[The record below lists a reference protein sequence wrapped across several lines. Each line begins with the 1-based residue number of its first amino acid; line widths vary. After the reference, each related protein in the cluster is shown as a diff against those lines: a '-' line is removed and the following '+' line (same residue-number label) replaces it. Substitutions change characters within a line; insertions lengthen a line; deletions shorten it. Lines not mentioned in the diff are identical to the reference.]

1 LDSDPVPL
9 LLTSFASVSGTEMI
23 VANLIILVLI
33 SCSALFSSSEIAY
46 FSLTRA
52 EVEEL
57 NESDDAADKR
67 VAALLER
74 PRYLLSTLLVANNMV
89 NIGVVVTSYFVTRG
103 IFDWLQLGEHIEVLG
118 FLIPRYGIEFV
129 WNVVVVTFIL
139 VLFGEAT
146 PKIFATHNKLKIA
159 RGMSAALTVL
169 NRLFTPLNF
178 LLVGSTRTLEK
189 RLKRYNTEID
199 IEEINKAIEITV
211 EGKES
216 KQDAKLLKG
225 IVFFGNIVVKQI
237 MRPRREVSA
246 IDSELNFH
254 ELMEF
259 IREMGYS
266 RYPVYKE
273 NIDTVIGVLNIKDL
287 LAHTGEL
294 ANFEWQKLVREPFF
308 VPESKKIDDLLREIQ
323 ENRKHL
329 AVVVDEFGGTSGIIT
344 LEDIIEEVVGDIKD
358 EFDEATDG
366 EFRKLDDRNF
376 LFEGKIQLMDAC
388 RYMDVPTDTF
398 DEIRGEAE
406 TIGGLVLELAHR
418 IPRNGESI
426 KFENYKFTVITVQNN
441 RIEKLKV
448 TNEG

>member
-1 LDSDPVPL
+1 
-9 LLTSFASVSGTEMI
+9 MI

-159 RGMSAALTVL
+159 RGMSRALTVL
-169 NRLFTPLNF
+169 NRLFSPLNF
-178 LLVGSTRTLEK
+178 ILVGSTRTLEK

-287 LAHTGEL
+287 LAHTGEP

-398 DEIRGEAE
+398 EEIRGEAE

-418 IPRNGESI
+418 IPRNGESV
-426 KFENYKFTVITVQNN
+426 KFENYKFTVISVQNN

>member
-1 LDSDPVPL
+1 MDSDPVPL

-23 VANLIILVLI
+23 VANIIILALI

-57 NESDDAADKR
+57 GESDDVTDKR

-74 PRYLLSTLLVANNMV
+74 PRYLLSTLLIANNLV
-89 NIGVVVTSYFVTRG
+89 NIGVVITSYFVTRG
-103 IFDWLQLGEHIEVLG
+103 IFDFLQLADQIEVLG

-159 RGMSAALTVL
+159 RGMSGALTVL
-169 NRLFTPLNF
+169 NRLFSPLNF
-178 LLVGSTRTLEK
+178 ILVGSTRTLEK

-287 LAHTGEL
+287 LAHTGEP
-294 ANFEWQKLVREPFF
+294 ANFEWQKQVREPFF

-398 DEIRGEAE
+398 EEIRGEAE

>member
-1 LDSDPVPL
+1 MDSDPVPL

-159 RGMSAALTVL
+159 RGMSRALTVL
-169 NRLFTPLNF
+169 NRLFSPLNF
-178 LLVGSTRTLEK
+178 ILVGSTRTLEK

-287 LAHTGEL
+287 LAHTGEP

-398 DEIRGEAE
+398 EEIRGEAE

-418 IPRNGESI
+418 IPRNGESV
-426 KFENYKFTVITVQNN
+426 KFENYKFTVISVQNN

>member
-1 LDSDPVPL
+1 MDSDPVPL

-159 RGMSAALTVL
+159 RGMSRALTVL

-273 NIDTVIGVLNIKDL
+273 NIDTVTGVLNIKDL
-287 LAHTGEL
+287 LAHTGEP

>member
-1 LDSDPVPL
+1 
-9 LLTSFASVSGTEMI
+9 MI

-159 RGMSAALTVL
+159 RGMSRALTVL
-169 NRLFTPLNF
+169 NRLFSPLNF
-178 LLVGSTRTLEK
+178 ILVGSTRTLEK

-237 MRPRREVSA
+237 MRPRREVLA

-294 ANFEWQKLVREPFF
+294 ANFEW
-308 VPESKKIDDLLREIQ
+308 
-323 ENRKHL
+323 
-329 AVVVDEFGGTSGIIT
+329 
-344 LEDIIEEVVGDIKD
+344 
-358 EFDEATDG
+358 
-366 EFRKLDDRNF
+366 
-376 LFEGKIQLMDAC
+376 
-388 RYMDVPTDTF
+388 
-398 DEIRGEAE
+398 
-406 TIGGLVLELAHR
+406 
-418 IPRNGESI
+418 
-426 KFENYKFTVITVQNN
+426 
-441 RIEKLKV
+441 
-448 TNEG
+448 

>member
-1 LDSDPVPL
+1 
-9 LLTSFASVSGTEMI
+9 MI
-23 VANLIILVLI
+23 VANIIVLLLIV
-33 SCSALFSSSEIAY
+33 CSALFSSSEIAY

-67 VAALLER
+67 VAALLAR
-74 PRYLLSTLLVANNMV
+74 PRYLLSTLLVANNLV

-103 IFDWLQLGEHIEVLG
+103 FFDWLQLGEQVELLG

-159 RGMSAALTVL
+159 RGMSAVLTVL

-287 LAHTGEL
+287 LAHTGES

>member
-1 LDSDPVPL
+1 MDSDPVPL

-23 VANLIILVLI
+23 VANIIVLLLIV
-33 SCSALFSSSEIAY
+33 CSALFSSSEIAY

-57 NESDDAADKR
+57 GESDDVTDKR

-74 PRYLLSTLLVANNMV
+74 PRYLLSTLLIANNLV
-89 NIGVVVTSYFVTRG
+89 NIGVVITSYFVTRG
-103 IFDWLQLGEHIEVLG
+103 IFDFLQLADQIEVLG

-159 RGMSAALTVL
+159 RGMSTALTLL
-169 NRLFTPLNF
+169 NRIFAPLNF
-178 LLVGSTRTLEK
+178 ILVGSTRTLEK

-211 EGKES
+211 KDKDS

-225 IVFFGNIVVKQI
+225 IVYFGNIVVKQI

-246 IDSELNFH
+246 IDTELNFH
-254 ELMEF
+254 ELMVF

-273 NIDTVIGVLNIKDL
+273 NIDTVTGVLNIKDL
-287 LAHTGEL
+287 LAHTGEP

-398 DEIRGEAE
+398 EEIRGEAE

-418 IPRNGESI
+418 IPRNGESV
-426 KFENYKFTVITVQNN
+426 KFANYKFTVISVQNN